1 MEVAP
6 RYKLLKLLALLTWLT
21 MLTLLTLLTLFT
33 PFTLLT
39 LFRLLYTGKKLA
51 CKPIRKVRTLLEWAD
66 ELLSKMCERLIVIIS
81 QYFSA

>member
-21 MLTLLTLLTLFT
+21 MLILLTLLTLFT
-33 PFTLLT
+33 LLT
-39 LFRLLYTGKKLA
+39 LLRLLYTGKKLA
-51 CKPIRKVRTLLEWAD
+51 CKPIRKARTLLEWAD